1 MFLFLMLTLLVLCA
15 NGSVADKASP
25 ESDGLQDVVG
35 NNPEVQRRANELDR
49 DVRLLHATCQ
59 DLGNREACEQR
70 AEGLAQELF
79 GYLKS
84 LLAMSNDTLVSQ
96 VAPTLQSSWDTVL
109 NITQALSSAAE
120 PGEALL
126 DSKLRNLT
134 SMFADRFKSL
144 KREAAGIRTAHT
156 NVLKAARR
164 SYLPG

>member
-1 MFLFLMLTLLVLCA
+1 
-15 NGSVADKASP
+15 
-25 ESDGLQDVVG
+25 
-35 NNPEVQRRANELDR
+35 
-49 DVRLLHATCQ
+49 
-59 DLGNREACEQR
+59 
-70 AEGLAQELF
+70 
-79 GYLKS
+79 
-84 LLAMSNDTLVSQ
+84 MSNDTLVSQ